1 MKRLC
6 ALLAL
11 LLASAFLFASCAPEA
26 SSFEDAYTVEDA
38 LGRRVSVPRENLR
51 VAALLGSFADVFAL
65 AGGSVVAAPR
75 DAWEDFSL
83 PLDGAVDLGG
93 AHSPNTEALFSA
105 SPTLVLASA
114 STASHIAMEET
125 LTAVGISVL
134 YFDVNSFDDYL
145 FMLRACTK
153 ITGRA
158 DLYEKNGLVL
168 KAQID
173 ALRDTSKKSLPES
186 ERKVLLLRA
195 ASGFVKAKGSEGTVL
210 GEMLHDLGCINIA
223 DSNEGLL
230 EDLNVEQVIREEPY
244 HIFVVTMGEDEE
256 KALLSLTRMMEE
268 NPAWG
273 TLSAVKEGRLHVMDK
288 ALFHLKP
295 NARFG
300 EAYETLFDILAEKRK

>member
-38 LGRRVSVPRENLR
+38 LGRRVPVPRENLR

-134 YFDVNSFDDYL
+134 YFDVDSFDDYL

-158 DLYEKNGLVL
+158 DLYEENGLVL

-173 ALRDTSKKSLPES
+173 ALRDASKESLPES

-210 GEMLHDLGCINIA
+210 GEMLHDLGFINIA

>member
-38 LGRRVSVPRENLR
+38 LGRRVPVPRENLR

-134 YFDVNSFDDYL
+134 YFDVDSFDDYL

-158 DLYEKNGLVL
+158 DLYEENGLVL

-173 ALRDTSKKSLPES
+173 AVRDTSKKSLPES

>member
-158 DLYEKNGLVL
+158 DLYEENGLVL

-173 ALRDTSKKSLPES
+173 ALRDASKESLPES

>member
-173 ALRDTSKKSLPES
+173 ALRDASKESLPES

>member
-1 MKRLC
+1 MKRFC

-26 SSFEDAYTVEDA
+26 SPLEDAYTVEDA

>member
-158 DLYEKNGLVL
+158 DLYGKNGLVL

-173 ALRDTSKKSLPES
+173 ALRDASKESLPES

>member
-38 LGRRVSVPRENLR
+38 LGRRVPVPRENLR

-93 AHSPNTEALFSA
+93 AHTPSMEALFSA

-134 YFDVNSFDDYL
+134 YFDVDSFDDYL

-158 DLYEKNGLVL
+158 DLYEENGLVL

-173 ALRDTSKKSLPES
+173 AVRDTSKKSLPES